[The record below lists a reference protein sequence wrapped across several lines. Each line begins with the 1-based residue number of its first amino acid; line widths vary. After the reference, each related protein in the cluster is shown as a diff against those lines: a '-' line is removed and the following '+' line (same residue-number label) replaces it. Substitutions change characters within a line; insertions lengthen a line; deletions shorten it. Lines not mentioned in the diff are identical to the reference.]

1 MGRTNLMKK
10 TKNDLKQKQIT
21 VEKKNFDEAIQLE
34 ERHSKNKTLILNE
47 NEKLLKTTEETY
59 Q

>member
-1 MGRTNLMKK
+1 MKK